1 MSVSSFNLID
11 EPWLVVKDLKGA
23 VRHIS
28 IKEAFRDAQNI
39 HGLAGE
45 LPSQNFAVL
54 RILLAIL
61 YRVFDKEEHENAVAD
76 WRDLW
81 EQTSLPIS
89 PIEKYLEKWH
99 HRFFLFDRE
108 YPWFQVGNLESVK
121 GDKKPVNLLIPDCPS
136 DDNLFTMRRNYKS
149 ISPAEAARWLIHCQA
164 YDISGIKT
172 GAVGDVRVKERKG
185 YPIGPG
191 WAGRMGGIAVT
202 GDNLRETLLLNLVF
216 SRKHSEYDLPIWEQP
231 AMTAAERKDVQVHG
245 QIELLTWP
253 QRRIRLF
260 LNTDGEVGEVLICNG
275 DPIAYQFQDSHE
287 LMTGWRYSVP
297 QSKKFKKSI
306 YMPREFDSEEVL
318 WKGISALLPT
328 IGTEAAEASFKPCG
342 VLEWSANLAQEGIL
356 PFSNVVRI
364 ETVGVVYGSS
374 ITSWEEI
381 FSDELS
387 FNVRLAA
394 ASGLAAKETIYAAA
408 ERATEAARAVG
419 RLAGDLSI
427 AAGGDAE
434 AQNARG
440 RIQAFSALDRLF
452 RVWLKDFN
460 PEDDLE
466 LQLQRWTDTA
476 REIIKKIGQQLVEE
490 AGPAAWIG
498 RRSTQSGV
506 QRFYS
511 TGVAEVRFRHSL
523 FKAFP
528 CSESEKENK

>member
-185 YPIGPG
+185 KDIP
-191 WAGRMGGIAVT
+191 
-202 GDNLRETLLLNLVF
+202 LV
-216 SRKHSEYDLPIWEQP
+216 
-231 AMTAAERKDVQVHG
+231 
-245 QIELLTWP
+245 
-253 QRRIRLF
+253 
-260 LNTDGEVGEVLICNG
+260 
-275 DPIAYQFQDSHE
+275 QD
-287 LMTGWRYSVP
+287 
-297 QSKKFKKSI
+297 
-306 YMPREFDSEEVL
+306 
-318 WKGISALLPT
+318 
-328 IGTEAAEASFKPCG
+328 
-342 VLEWSANLAQEGIL
+342 
-356 PFSNVVRI
+356 
-364 ETVGVVYGSS
+364 
-374 ITSWEEI
+374 
-381 FSDELS
+381 
-387 FNVRLAA
+387 
-394 ASGLAAKETIYAAA
+394 GLA
-408 ERATEAARAVG
+408 G
-419 RLAGDLSI
+419 
-427 AAGGDAE
+427 
-434 AQNARG
+434 
-440 RIQAFSALDRLF
+440 
-452 RVWLKDFN
+452 W
-460 PEDDLE
+460 
-466 LQLQRWTDTA
+466 
-476 REIIKKIGQQLVEE
+476 
-490 AGPAAWIG
+490 
-498 RRSTQSGV
+498 
-506 QRFYS
+506 
-511 TGVAEVRFRHSL
+511 EV
-523 FKAFP
+523 
-528 CSESEKENK
+528 